1 MLCAL
6 TVRQLKPGS
15 FEQFADAFGPDGD
28 TMQDHGWVRFDMLRD
43 REDPDRVITFGFFDG
58 SFDELETSQQEMGY
72 DKRRDRADQ
81 FVDSVEV
88 NGVFEIVHE
97 MA

>member
-6 TVRQLKPGS
+6 TVRQLKPDC
-15 FEQFADAFGPDGD
+15 FEQFADAFRPDDSMVG
-28 TMQDHGWVRFDMLRD
+28 HEGWVRFDMLRD
-43 REDPDRVITFGFFDG
+43 RTDPNRVVTFGFFDG
-58 SFDELETSQQEMGY
+58 TFDELEANQREHGY
-72 DKRRDRADQ
+72 DERRAKAHEY
-81 FVDSVEV
+81 VDKVEV